1 MMLADFPSVLPDA
14 STFNAIMTLYL
25 RKGNTEMVF
34 KLFEQLVA
42 NGRSGPDSY
51 SVNLLLKAKTQTP
64 SMMTLNGMEDVEELL
79 LGMKSVYHVRPTA
92 QSFNIVIDAWAKTNM
107 PEAANRAEALLDAME
122 KKCRSGDMT
131 AVPDSYTFTS
141 LLNAISRA
149 KFHSAKGSWAEQVFR
164 RMKRMHEEGLVE
176 APTVPVYNAVLN
188 ALITSN
194 ERGAQ
199 VRAKVFFADMN
210 RGKIQMANNRSF
222 NIMIKSHSITF
233 ENADG
238 ITTSFARPSKAKAL
252 LYQMEQSNAVS
263 PDVYSY
269 TTVICAYSRSNV
281 KKCVTLC

>member
-1 MMLADFPSVLPDA
+1 
-14 STFNAIMTLYL
+14 
-25 RKGNTEMVF
+25 
-34 KLFEQLVA
+34 
-42 NGRSGPDSY
+42 
-51 SVNLLLKAKTQTP
+51 
-64 SMMTLNGMEDVEELL
+64 
-79 LGMKSVYHVRPTA
+79 
-92 QSFNIVIDAWAKTNM
+92 M